1 MRWSARPA
9 VHDARVANLAHDK
22 GKDMKGTSLMDVAPL
37 ALAVGLGVH
46 AGQATAQDVAA
57 PAIPPPP
64 IPTQPYEITADARLD
79 ALQRQLNEQTQRL
92 QQMRE
97 LMQAQE
103 QQIFGL
109 QNALNEEILANAR
122 ARGAPAPVIVPSLN
136 QAPTFRDTPAG
147 APGYIV
153 VGPQPAPERAA
164 PAEGAAAVHDSTQ
177 VAQAGAPRGTPSTAS
192 AQAQSPAASG
202 SDAQTP
208 QRVGQAPE
216 SDSRPPEVAQIFD
229 QPGVLTP
236 KDKLVLE
243 PAIQYGYS
251 ANDRVALGGYT
262 IIPAILI
269 GLIDVRQVKTTT
281 AVATL
286 TGRYGVS
293 RRMELEAKLPYVYIR
308 SDTVSR
314 EIFTGSA
321 QDRVFNARGSGMGDV
336 EVTGR
341 YQLNRGGADKP
352 FYIAWLRYK
361 SRTGRDL
368 FDVTTDCVT
377 RCVAN
382 TTGTGLPLDLPTGS
396 GFNALQ
402 PGITWLYPSDPVV
415 FFGSLSYLHNFKRSN
430 VSRRVLG
437 GQTEFLGD
445 IKAGDILGFNLGM
458 GLALNEKA
466 AISIGY
472 DQSIVDKTEQDGEEV
487 AGAVRTTLGT
497 LLLGGTYR
505 FSDRMSLNVAL
516 GVGVT
521 RDTPDVTFTARLP
534 INF

>member
-1 MRWSARPA
+1 
-9 VHDARVANLAHDK
+9 
-22 GKDMKGTSLMDVAPL
+22 MKGTSLIEVAPL
-37 ALAVGLGVH
+37 ALAVGLGVQ
-46 AGQATAQDVAA
+46 AGQAGAQDV
-57 PAIPPPP
+57 PLPTTPPP
-64 IPTQPYEITADARLD
+64 IPAQPYEITADARLD
-79 ALQRQLNEQTQRL
+79 ALQRQLNEQNQRL

-97 LMQAQE
+97 LMHAQE

-136 QAPTFRDTPAG
+136 QAPTFRDAPAP
-147 APGYIV
+147 APTYIV
-153 VGPQPAPERAA
+153 VGPSPAPPHVVAQADAPERNA
-164 PAEGAAAVHDSTQ
+164 PV
-177 VAQAGAPRGTPSTAS
+177 AS
-192 AQAQSPAASG
+192 AQAQAGPSQAGDTTA
-202 SDAQTP
+202 P

-236 KDKLVLE
+236 KGKLVLE

-251 ANDRVALGGYT
+251 ANDRVALVGYT

-293 RRMELEAKLPYVYIR
+293 RRMEVEAKLPYVYIH

-321 QDRVFNARGSGMGDV
+321 QDRVFNARGSGLGDV

-402 PGITWLYPSDPVV
+402 PGVTWLYPSDPVV
-415 FFGSLSYLHNFKRSN
+415 FFGSLSYLHNFKRSD

-445 IKAGDILGFNLGM
+445 IEAGDILGFNLGM

-472 DQSIVDKTEQDGEEV
+472 DTSIVGKTKQDGEEV

-521 RDTPDVTFTARLP
+521 RDTPDMTFTARLP

>member
-1 MRWSARPA
+1 
-9 VHDARVANLAHDK
+9 
-22 GKDMKGTSLMDVAPL
+22 MKGTSLMEVAPL
-37 ALAVGLGVH
+37 ALAVSLGVH
-46 AGQATAQDVAA
+46 TGQARAQEPVM
-57 PAIPPPP
+57 PASPPPP
-64 IPTQPYEITADARLD
+64 VPAQPYEITADARLD
-79 ALQRQLNEQTQRL
+79 ALQRQLNEQTHRL
-92 QQMRE
+92 QAMRDA
-97 LMQAQE
+97 MQAQE
-103 QQIFGL
+103 QQIFTL

-122 ARGAPAPVIVPSLN
+122 ARGAPAPVIVPALN
-136 QAPTFRDTPAG
+136 QAPTFRDSPPPAQT
-147 APGYIV
+147 YIV
-153 VGPQPAPERAA
+153 TGPAPQATPVA
-164 PAEGAAAVHDSTQ
+164 PAPDGAHAGTQ
-177 VAQAGAPRGTPSTAS
+177 VAQ
-192 AQAQSPAASG
+192 SG
-202 SDAQTP
+202 SPPPAGQQTQQADTQAP

-216 SDSRPPEVAQIFD
+216 SESRPPEVAQIFD

-236 KDKLVLE
+236 KGKMVVE
-243 PAIQYGYS
+243 PSLQYGYS
-251 ANDRVALGGYT
+251 ANDRVALVGYT

-286 TGRYGVS
+286 TGRYGLS
-293 RRMELEAKLPYVYIR
+293 RRMELEAKLPYVYIH

-341 YQLNRGGADKP
+341 YQLNRGAADKP

-368 FDVTTDCVT
+368 FEVVTDCVT

-402 PGITWLYPSDPVV
+402 PGVTWLFPSDPVV

-472 DQSIVDKTEQDGEEV
+472 DQSIVDKTEQDGKEV

-521 RDTPDVTFTARLP
+521 RDTPDLTFTARLP

>member
-1 MRWSARPA
+1 
-9 VHDARVANLAHDK
+9 
-22 GKDMKGTSLMDVAPL
+22 MKGTSLIEVAPL
-37 ALAVGLGVH
+37 ALAVGLGVQ
-46 AGQATAQDVAA
+46 AGQARAQVAVDPA
-57 PAIPPPP
+57 PPVPPPP
-64 IPTQPYEITADARLD
+64 LQPYEITADARLD

-97 LMQAQE
+97 AMLAQE
-103 QQIFGL
+103 QQIFSL

-136 QAPTFRDTPAG
+136 QAPTFRDTPA
-147 APGYIV
+147 PEPTYIV
-153 VGPQPAPERAA
+153 VGPSPPPASAA
-164 PAEGAAAVHDSTQ
+164 
-177 VAQAGAPRGTPSTAS
+177 VAQAGPPAQQADGT
-192 AQAQSPAASG
+192 QA
-202 SDAQTP
+202 P

-236 KDKLVLE
+236 KNKLVLE
-243 PAIQYGYS
+243 PALQYGYS
-251 ANDRVALGGYT
+251 ANDRVALVGYT

-293 RRMELEAKLPYVYIR
+293 RRMEVEAKVPYVYIH

-321 QDRVFNARGSGMGDV
+321 QDRVFNARGSGIGDV

-341 YQLNRGGADKP
+341 YQLNRGGPDKP

-361 SRTGRDL
+361 SRTGQDL

-396 GFNALQ
+396 GFNAVQ
-402 PGITWLYPSDPVV
+402 PGLTWLYPSDPVV
-415 FFGSLSYLHNFKRSN
+415 FFGSFSYLHNFKRSN

-445 IKAGDILGFNLGM
+445 IKAGDIIGFNLGM

-472 DQSIVDKTEQDGEEV
+472 DQSIVGKTKQDGREV

-521 RDTPDVTFTARLP
+521 RDTPDLTLTARVP

>member
-1 MRWSARPA
+1 
-9 VHDARVANLAHDK
+9 
-22 GKDMKGTSLMDVAPL
+22 MKGTSLIEVAPL
-37 ALAVGLGVH
+37 ALAVGLGMQ
-46 AGQATAQDVAA
+46 AGQVRAQDVSTP
-57 PAIPPPP
+57 PATPPP
-64 IPTQPYEITADARLD
+64 IPVQPYEVTADARLD

-92 QQMRE
+92 EQMRA

-136 QAPTFRDTPAG
+136 QAPTFRDAPA
-147 APGYIV
+147 PSPSYIV
-153 VGPQPAPERAA
+153 VGPAPAPATAAQSGAPQSAA
-164 PAEGAAAVHDSTQ
+164 PAA
-177 VAQAGAPRGTPSTAS
+177 VAQAQTTPRQGDGAS
-192 AQAQSPAASG
+192 A
-202 SDAQTP
+202 P

-236 KDKLVLE
+236 KGKLVVE
-243 PAIQYGYS
+243 PAVQYGYS
-251 ANDRVALGGYT
+251 ANDRVALVGYT

-286 TGRYGVS
+286 TGRYGLS
-293 RRMELEAKLPYVYIR
+293 RRMEVEAKLPYVYIH

-321 QDRVFNARGSGMGDV
+321 QDRVFNARGNGMGDI

-341 YQLNRGGADKP
+341 YQLNQGGADKP

-368 FDVTTDCVT
+368 FEVTTDCVT

-396 GFNALQ
+396 GFNAVQ

-415 FFGSLSYLHNFKRSN
+415 FFGSLSYLHNFKRSD

-472 DQSIVDKTEQDGEEV
+472 DQSIVDKTEQNGEEV

-521 RDTPDVTFTARLP
+521 RDSPDMTFTARLP

>member
-1 MRWSARPA
+1 
-9 VHDARVANLAHDK
+9 
-22 GKDMKGTSLMDVAPL
+22 MKGTSFIEVAPL
-37 ALAVGLGVH
+37 ALAVGLGVQ
-46 AGQATAQDVAA
+46 AGQARAQEPPVAA
-57 PAIPPPP
+57 APPLP

-103 QQIFGL
+103 QQIFSL
-109 QNALNEEILANAR
+109 QNALNDEILANAR

-136 QAPTFRDTPAG
+136 QAPTFRDAPAG
-147 APGYIV
+147 SPTYIV
-153 VGPQPAPERAA
+153 VGPA
-164 PAEGAAAVHDSTQ
+164 PASASTPATGDAVATQ
-177 VAQAGAPRGTPSTAS
+177 YTGTQAAQA
-192 AQAQSPAASG
+192 AQAQTAPATAG
-202 SDAQTP
+202 DAQAP

-236 KDKLVLE
+236 KGKLVLE

-251 ANDRVALGGYT
+251 ANDRVALVGYT

-286 TGRYGVS
+286 TGRYGLS
-293 RRMELEAKLPYVYIR
+293 KRMELEAKLPYVYLH

-321 QDRVFNARGSGMGDV
+321 QDRVFNARGSGLGDV
-336 EVTGR
+336 ELTGR

-396 GFNALQ
+396 GFNAIQ

-415 FFGSLSYLHNFKRSN
+415 FFGSLSYLHNVKRSD

-445 IKAGDILGFNLGM
+445 IKAGDIFGFNLGM

-472 DQSIVDKTEQDGEEV
+472 DTSIVDKTKQNGEEV

-516 GVGVT
+516 GVGIT
-521 RDTPDVTFTARLP
+521 RDTPDMTFTARVP